1 MILKRNSVLKDL
13 KIEKNGIS
21 IEELPFINKINL
33 RGNTKDRV
41 FMSNTGSVL
50 DILIPTEPNT
60 KIENKNLQ
68 VIWLSPNEWLLNFI
82 NNENFIRIFED
93 LSNKLNPE
101 NTSITDISESKT
113 IIRVKGIHT
122 KELLRKFL
130 VLDID
135 NTLISNLKVATGL
148 QNKIFMYMSYGLPV
162 IASKDSAPKNL
173 IKNKKNILIYS
184 RQDDLIKCISE
195 LINKKKLANLISR
208 NSYKIVKNKLTAKK
222 VYNKYI

>member
-1 MILKRNSVLKDL
+1 MILKRNSVLEDL

-21 IEELPFINKINL
+21 IEELPFVNKINL
-33 RGNTKDRV
+33 RGNTTDRV

-82 NNENFIRIFED
+82 YNENFTRIFEN

-113 IIRVKGIHT
+113 IIRVEGINT
-122 KELLRKFL
+122 TELLRKFL
-130 VLDID
+130 ILDID
-135 NTLISNLKVATGL
+135 SILDSNLKVAQT
-148 QNKIFMYMSYGLPV
+148 IFVKVP
-162 IASKDSAPKNL
+162 
-173 IKNKKNILIYS
+173 ILIV
-184 RQDDLIKCISE
+184 RNHNDQDTQSFDIHLNRSHTTYLKDLLLDGCNQF
-195 LINKKKLANLISR
+195 IN
-208 NSYKIVKNKLTAKK
+208 
-222 VYNKYI
+222 

>member
-1 MILKRNSVLKDL
+1 MILKRKSVLEDL

-21 IEELPFINKINL
+21 IEELPFVNKINL
-33 RGNTKDRV
+33 RGNTTDRV

-82 NNENFIRIFED
+82 YNENFTRIFEN

-113 IIRVKGIHT
+113 IIRVEGIHT
-122 KELLRKFL
+122 TELLRKFL
-130 VLDID
+130 ILDID
-135 NTLISNLKVATGL
+135 SVLNSNLKVAQT
-148 QNKIFMYMSYGLPV
+148 IFVKVPILIV
-162 IASKDSAPKNL
+162 RNHKDQDTQSFDIHLNRSHTTYLKNL
-173 IKNKKNILIYS
+173 LLDGCN
-184 RQDDLIKCISE
+184 QF
-195 LINKKKLANLISR
+195 IN
-208 NSYKIVKNKLTAKK
+208 
-222 VYNKYI
+222 

>member
-1 MILKRNSVLKDL
+1 MILKRKSVLEDL

-21 IEELPFINKINL
+21 IEELPFVNKINL
-33 RGNTKDRV
+33 RGNTTDRV

-82 NNENFIRIFED
+82 YNENFTSIFEN

-113 IIRVKGIHT
+113 IIRVEGIHT
-122 KELLRKFL
+122 TELLRKFL
-130 VLDID
+130 ILDID
-135 NTLISNLKVATGL
+135 SALNSNLKVAQTIFV
-148 QNKIFMYMSYGLPV
+148 KIP
-162 IASKDSAPKNL
+162 
-173 IKNKKNILIYS
+173 ILIV
-184 RQDDLIKCISE
+184 
-195 LINKKKLANLISR
+195 R
-208 NSYKIVKNKLTAKK
+208 NHKDQET
-222 VYNKYI
+222 

>member
-1 MILKRNSVLKDL
+1 MILKRNSVLEDL

-21 IEELPFINKINL
+21 IEELPFVNKINL
-33 RGNTKDRV
+33 RGNTTDRV

-82 NNENFIRIFED
+82 YNENFTRIFEN

-113 IIRVKGIHT
+113 IIRVEGINT
-122 KELLRKFL
+122 TELLRKFL
-130 VLDID
+130 ILDID
-135 NTLISNLKVATGL
+135 SILNSNSKVAQT
-148 QNKIFMYMSYGLPV
+148 IFVKVP
-162 IASKDSAPKNL
+162 
-173 IKNKKNILIYS
+173 ILIV
-184 RQDDLIKCISE
+184 RNHNDQDTQSFDIHLNRSHTTYLKDLLLDGCNQF
-195 LINKKKLANLISR
+195 IN
-208 NSYKIVKNKLTAKK
+208 
-222 VYNKYI
+222 

>member
-1 MILKRNSVLKDL
+1 MILRRKSVLEDL

-21 IEELPFINKINL
+21 IEELPFVNKINL
-33 RGNTKDRV
+33 RGNTTDRV

-82 NNENFIRIFED
+82 YNENFTRIFEN

-113 IIRVKGIHT
+113 IIRVGGIHT
-122 KELLRKFL
+122 TELLRKFL
-130 VLDID
+130 ILDID
-135 NTLISNLKVATGL
+135 SVLNSNLKVAQT
-148 QNKIFMYMSYGLPV
+148 IFVKVP
-162 IASKDSAPKNL
+162 
-173 IKNKKNILIYS
+173 ILIV
-184 RQDDLIKCISE
+184 RNHKDQDTQSFDIHLNRSHTTYLKDLLLDGCNQF
-195 LINKKKLANLISR
+195 IN
-208 NSYKIVKNKLTAKK
+208 
-222 VYNKYI
+222 

>member
-1 MILKRNSVLKDL
+1 MILKRNSVLEDL

-21 IEELPFINKINL
+21 IEELPFVNKINL

-82 NNENFIRIFED
+82 YNENFTRIFEN

-113 IIRVKGIHT
+113 IIRVEGTHT
-122 KELLRKFL
+122 TELLRKFL
-130 VLDID
+130 ILDID
-135 NTLISNLKVATGL
+135 NVLNSNLKVAQTIFV
-148 QNKIFMYMSYGLPV
+148 KIP
-162 IASKDSAPKNL
+162 
-173 IKNKKNILIYS
+173 ILIIRNHTDEHKQSFDIHVNRSHTTYL
-184 RQDDLIKCISE
+184 RDLLLDGCNQI
-195 LINKKKLANLISR
+195 IN
-208 NSYKIVKNKLTAKK
+208 
-222 VYNKYI
+222 

>member
-1 MILKRNSVLKDL
+1 MILKRKSVLEDL

-21 IEELPFINKINL
+21 IEELPFVNKINL
-33 RGNTKDRV
+33 RGNTTDRV

-82 NNENFIRIFED
+82 YNENFTRIFEN

-113 IIRVKGIHT
+113 IIRVEGINT
-122 KELLRKFL
+122 TELLRKFL
-130 VLDID
+130 ILDID
-135 NTLISNLKVATGL
+135 SILNSNSKVAQT
-148 QNKIFMYMSYGLPV
+148 IFVKVP
-162 IASKDSAPKNL
+162 
-173 IKNKKNILIYS
+173 ILIV
-184 RQDDLIKCISE
+184 RNHNDQDTQSFDIHLNRSHTTYLKDLLLDGCNQF
-195 LINKKKLANLISR
+195 IN
-208 NSYKIVKNKLTAKK
+208 
-222 VYNKYI
+222 

>member
-1 MILKRNSVLKDL
+1 MILRRKSVLEDL
-13 KIEKNGIS
+13 RIEKNGIS
-21 IEELPFINKINL
+21 IEELPFVNKINL
-33 RGNTKDRV
+33 RGNTTDRV

-82 NNENFIRIFED
+82 YNENFTRIFEN

-113 IIRVKGIHT
+113 IIRVEGIHS

-130 VLDID
+130 ILDID
-135 NTLISNLKVATGL
+135 RTLNSNLKVAQTIFV
-148 QNKIFMYMSYGLPV
+148 KIP
-162 IASKDSAPKNL
+162 
-173 IKNKKNILIYS
+173 ILIV
-184 RQDDLIKCISE
+184 RNHNDQDTQSFDIHLNRSHTNYLKDLLLDGCNQF
-195 LINKKKLANLISR
+195 IN
-208 NSYKIVKNKLTAKK
+208 
-222 VYNKYI
+222 

>member
-1 MILKRNSVLKDL
+1 MILKRKSVLEDL

-21 IEELPFINKINL
+21 IEELPFVNKINL
-33 RGNTKDRV
+33 RGNTTDRV

-82 NNENFIRIFED
+82 YNENFTRIFEN

-113 IIRVKGIHT
+113 IIRVEGINT
-122 KELLRKFL
+122 TELLRKFL
-130 VLDID
+130 ILDID
-135 NTLISNLKVATGL
+135 SILNSNSKVAQT
-148 QNKIFMYMSYGLPV
+148 IFVKVP
-162 IASKDSAPKNL
+162 
-173 IKNKKNILIYS
+173 ILIV
-184 RQDDLIKCISE
+184 RNHKDQDTQSFDIHLNRSHSTYLKDLLLDGCNQF
-195 LINKKKLANLISR
+195 IN
-208 NSYKIVKNKLTAKK
+208 
-222 VYNKYI
+222 